1 MELEIELTRKQAE
14 AFKVLTDHK
23 TRTLVYGGGAGG
35 GKSWLGCSWLMKMCM
50 AYPGTRWFM
59 AREVLK
65 DLKRSTLATFFKVA
79 KKYNLEKHFRY
90 NSHQGEINFIN
101 GSQILLIELKY
112 KPSDPLYQDLGSTEY
127 TGGFIEEG
135 GEIHFDGYEA
145 LKNSRIGRQY
155 NDKYNLYPKILVT
168 CNPTKNWLYHLFYK
182 PSMNGTIDDDC
193 CFIPSLVG
201 DNIFIDSKYKQ
212 GLLGFK
218 NEGQKQRLLYGN
230 WDYEDEPEQ
239 IIRYEWLVRCFA
251 THQQIQT
258 TSHNKYMGVDVA
270 RFGNDKSVIAKM
282 QGSLLYSIDQ
292 WEKIDTATFADIVK
306 SEIIAEGI
314 DDCNVGVDVVGVGA
328 GTVDI
333 LKSNGYNVCEII
345 SGANAE
351 DCDETG
357 GHQFL
362 NLRSQMWWALRE
374 RVKKGEFFIDMPIE
388 SDQAQQLIKDLTAPK
403 YEIVRDKQIKAE
415 SKANI
420 RNRLGRSPDTGD
432 AVVYAHW
439 MKCEGETKE
448 TEDVWYF
455 NNDTSLRGKLF

>member
-1 MELEIELTRKQAE
+1 MELEIELTAKQTE
-14 AFKVLTDHK
+14 AIGVLTDHT

-35 GKSWLGCSWLMKMCM
+35 GKSWLGCIWLMNMCL
-50 AYPGTRWFM
+50 AYPHTRWFM

-65 DLKRSTLATFFKVA
+65 DLKRSTLTTFFKIA
-79 KKYNLEKHFRY
+79 RLYKLEKHFRY
-90 NSHQGEINFIN
+90 NSHQGEINFHN
-101 GSQILLIELKY
+101 GSQILLIELAY

-127 TGGFIEEG
+127 TGGFIDEG
-135 GEIHFDGYEA
+135 GEIHFDAYEA

-155 NDKYNLYPKILVT
+155 NDKYNIFPTILVT
-168 CNPTKNWLYHLFYK
+168 CNPTKNWLYHRFYK
-182 PSMNGTIDDDC
+182 PHQNGTIDEDC
-193 CFIPSLVG
+193 RFIPSLVS
-201 DNIFIDSKYKQ
+201 DNIFIDSQVIK
-212 GLLGFK
+212 GLMGFK

-239 IIRYEWLVRCFA
+239 IIRYEWLEKCFLKSEY
-251 THQQIQT
+251 TKGQ
-258 TSHNKYMGVDVA
+258 KYMGVDVA

-282 QGSLLYSIDQ
+282 EGNILYAVEQ

-306 SEIIAEGI
+306 GEIIAEHI
-314 DDCNVGVDVVGVGA
+314 DSENVGVDVVGVGA

-333 LKSNGYNVCEII
+333 LKSKGYNVVEII
-345 SGANAE
+345 SGASAE

-374 RVKKGEFFIDMPIE
+374 RIKKGEFLIDMPIE
-388 SDQAQQLIKDLTAPK
+388 SEQAQTIIKDLTAPK

-439 MKCEGETKE
+439 MKCDGETRE
-448 TEDVWYF
+448 SPEEVYF
-455 NNDTSLRGKLF
+455 HNNTSLRGMMF